1 MIAQLISFP
10 ISVILFIWMLR
21 IKKDDPFPK
30 GSVAK
35 MLLTGALCTIGA
47 TILTVLLGLL
57 IALIRIGPADLT
69 NILSNPESEEAAS
82 IVTRIQ
88 SRSGTPT
95 LLHAFIS
102 AFLTAAL
109 VEEALKYLAM
119 RMCMHRPGT
128 VKTRMDAV
136 VCAAIVGL
144 AFQVIEDF
152 TYAGDVGTALFRA
165 VTPFHFVFGVIMG
178 YYYGKSLVTG
188 AGSDRV
194 KALLIPILVHGLYD
208 FSIQCLKVDDVYI
221 IFTLIMMALM
231 LILTVFII
239 VRIRKWNREGTLA
252 ETIRSQEGVTSQTKD
267 PE

>member
-35 MLLTGALCTIGA
+35 MLLTGALCTFGA

-57 IALIRIGPADLT
+57 VALIRIGPTDLASVV
-69 NILSNPESEEAAS
+69 SNPQSQEMTSLVE
-82 IVTRIQ
+82 RI
-88 SRSGTPT
+88 RSLGGKPT
-95 LLHAFIS
+95 LLHAFVS
-102 AFLTAAL
+102 SFLTAAL
-109 VEEALKYLAM
+109 VEEWLKFLAV
-119 RMCMHRPGT
+119 RICLKKPGT
-128 VKTRMDAV
+128 VKTRLDAV

-152 TYAGDVGTALFRA
+152 SYAGDVVTALFRA

-178 YYYGKSLVTG
+178 YYYGQYLTTGEKS
-188 AGSDRV
+188 SRV

-208 FSIQCLKVDDVYI
+208 FSINCLQVDDRFI
-221 IFTLIMMALM
+221 IFTLIVLVLM
-231 LILTVFII
+231 LALTIYII
-239 VRIRKWNREGTLA
+239 IKLRKWSREGTLA
-252 ETIRSQEGVTSQTKD
+252 EQISVPQKE
-267 PE
+267 